1 MKLKNYKTKGK
12 NALTV
17 LLVFMAL
24 LTSITTIQLAYPAKR
39 TTVTGISVEVN
50 PPSSGEQF
58 HIVTVSGTSFP
69 NDRTV
74 LIYMDGEEGD
84 DLLGTTTAVI
94 KGRLVFTFPMPW
106 GSPGPHNVTVK
117 YWEPAGSITQSQ
129 SQSTTIG
136 TGTWITFEETFLLPV
151 TTPLDDRL
159 TGILDGIGIS
169 LVSVSTSLG
178 SLNAFL
184 ALAMT
189 SLAQSLTEIQDT
201 LAALFVDTGFFGDHD
216 DDGIEN
222 FRDPDVLWSLITV
235 RNDIYTMLK
244 GEIED
249 SEDSIRDTLAEMT
262 TLYGTT
268 ATASIDEA
276 GYHKISIHCTEGYE
290 VKAVYVEVTDNS
302 LPAFDYTNA
311 YVDIDWG
318 ITRLISWDD
327 DPYPIPVEGQP
338 HTTLSNCRFEYLT
351 AVGAYLNPT
360 ALGGQEIEIRFNA
373 QDGDFDGTEYVSV
386 QIILETARQADYY
399 TTIEHN

>member
-1 MKLKNYKTKGK
+1 MKGK
-12 NALTV
+12 NALTT
-17 LLVFMAL
+17 LLVVMVL
-24 LTSITTIQLAYPAKR
+24 LTSFTTIQLAHPAKR
-39 TTVTGISVEVN
+39 AKVTGISVEVN

-58 HIVTVSGTSFP
+58 YTVTVTGTSFP

-74 LIYMDGEEGD
+74 LIYMDGEEGN

-106 GSPGPHNVTVK
+106 GSPGPHNVIVK

-184 ALAMT
+184 ALATT

-216 DDGIEN
+216 GDGIEN

-327 DPYPIPVEGQP
+327 DPYPIPVEDQP

-399 TTIEHN
+399 ATIEHN

>member
-1 MKLKNYKTKGK
+1 M
-12 NALTV
+12 LTL
-17 LLVFMAL
+17 LLVAMVL
-24 LTSITTIQLAYPAKR
+24 LTSLATIQLAHPAKR
-39 TTVTGISVEVN
+39 ITVTGINVEVN
-50 PPSSGEQF
+50 SPSSGEQF
-58 HIVTVSGTSFP
+58 HTVTVTGTSFP

-74 LIYMDGEEGD
+74 LVYMDGEEED

-106 GSPGPHNVTVK
+106 GSPGPHNVIVK

-169 LVSVSTSLG
+169 IVSISTSLG

-268 ATASIDEA
+268 ATADINQA
-276 GYHKISIHCTEGYE
+276 GLYKIHVNCDHGYV
-290 VKAVYVEVTDNS
+290 VKAVYVAITDTTLTYLDPS
-302 LPAFDYTNA
+302 AKYLDLTWRFMELST
-311 YVDIDWG
+311 
-318 ITRLISWDD
+318 WDD
-327 DPYPIPVEGQP
+327 SIYIIHVEDETYDSGA
-338 HTTLSNCRFEYLT
+338 NEWFEYLA
-351 AVGAYLNPT
+351 AVGAYTEPT
-360 ALGGQEIEIRFNA
+360 ALGGQEIQIRFSA
-373 QDGDFDGTEYVSV
+373 EDGDFDGSESV
-386 QIILETARQADYY
+386 WVQVILETERQADYY
-399 TTIEHN
+399 ATIEHS